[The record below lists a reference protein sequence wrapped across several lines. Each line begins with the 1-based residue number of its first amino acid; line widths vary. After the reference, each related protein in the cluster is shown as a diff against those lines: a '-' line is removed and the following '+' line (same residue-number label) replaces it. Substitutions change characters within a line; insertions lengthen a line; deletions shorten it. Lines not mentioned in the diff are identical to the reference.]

1 MTTLRYLVRRL
12 VSLVLIIVGVTL
24 LTFILTH
31 AIPGVDPLS
40 AYITQA
46 TPISQYPAIAKE
58 YGLDKPLYEQ
68 YFYYLWGL
76 IHGNWGYSATAA
88 MPVSQAIVS
97 FFPATFELTIVAL
110 AISTVLGILLGILS
124 AVRSNKLADHASR
137 VFSIS
142 TISIPSFWLGL
153 LFQFVFFLQLKS
165 HGLPYLP
172 SSGRV
177 DATIAAIHP
186 LHQITGLYLLD
197 SLIQGNWLFFESAL
211 AHIILPA
218 CTLALVTTGIKARV
232 VRASVLEVLKSELV
246 TAALARGVPM
256 RVVVFKHVLK
266 NSLIPIISVVGLS
279 FAYLLTGAV
288 LVETVFSWNGMGQW
302 AADAILNND
311 SAAIVGFALFSAIIF
326 VVVNLLVDIAYTIV
340 DPRIRI
346 A

>member
-1 MTTLRYLVRRL
+1 LSTLRYLARRL
-12 VSLVLIIVGVTL
+12 ASLVLIIFGVTL

-31 AIPGVDPLS
+31 AIPGVDPLT

-46 TPISQYPAIAKE
+46 TPISQYPAIE
-58 YGLDKPLYEQ
+58 RQYGLNRPLYEQ

-76 IHGNWGYSATAA
+76 IHGDWGYSATAA
-88 MPVSQAIVS
+88 MPVTQAIES
-97 FFPATFELTIVAL
+97 FFPATFELTVVAL
-110 AISTVLGILLGILS
+110 VISTILGIVLGVVS
-124 AVRSNKLADHASR
+124 ALESNKAADHVSR
-137 VFSIS
+137 LFSIS

-153 LFQFVFFLQLKS
+153 FFQFLFFLQFKT

-172 SSGRV
+172 STGRV
-177 DATIAAIHP
+177 DPEIAATHP

-197 SLIQGNWLFFESAL
+197 SLATGNWPFFDSAL

-218 CTLALVTTGIKARV
+218 LTLALVTTGIKARV

-246 TAALARGVPM
+246 TAALARGVPQ
-256 RVVVFKHVLK
+256 RVVIFRHVLK

-279 FAYLLTGAV
+279 FGYLLTGAV

-302 AADAILNND
+302 AANAILNND
-311 SAAIVGFALFSAIIF
+311 SAAVVGFALFSSIIF
-326 VVVNLLVDIAYTIV
+326 VAVNLIADFAYAFV

-346 A
+346 T